1 MKVWEVKLWKMMD
14 PSTREKAPQIAKA
27 RVTVLC
33 NLPLPEDLKNAGD
46 SLRKYAKL

>member
-14 PSTREKAPQIAKA
+14 PSTREKAPQIA
-27 RVTVLC
+27 VTVLC